1 MKIGIVILAGGKG
14 ERFHG
19 KKQDLEFHGN
29 LCGNMYMMLL
39 WKLMNRR
46 ML

>member
-19 KKQDLEFHGN
+19 KKTRFRVS
-29 LCGNMYMMLL
+29 
-39 WKLMNRR
+39 WKTSVETCI
-46 ML
+46 